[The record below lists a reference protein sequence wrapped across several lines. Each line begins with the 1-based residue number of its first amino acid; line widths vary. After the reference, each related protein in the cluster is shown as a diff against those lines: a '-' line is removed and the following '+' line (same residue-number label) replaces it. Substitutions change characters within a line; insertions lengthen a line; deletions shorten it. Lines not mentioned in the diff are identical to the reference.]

1 MAGKPKKNRLRGS
14 STSLS
19 TVIGIT
25 LVLFVLCI
33 TGGLMIKANSLVS
46 TIKEQLSVDIL
57 FRESAREIDIRQ
69 IEKELLAQDNVLQAK
84 YISQDSARAMV
95 LKMWND
101 SSALDLIDYNPL
113 RAAIAINLKQ
123 AYANP
128 DSAQIFKAK
137 ILEGNEHLIEE
148 VHYDEAQ
155 FLTVNDGLSN
165 LTWLFLGFS
174 ALLLLIAVALI
185 NNTIRLAI
193 YSKRFLIRTM
203 QLVGAR
209 SFFIKRPFIVS
220 ALYQGIVSG
229 ILAVALFITTGI
241 LLAEYNPELFMGDYG
256 MGGGAANQIIGI
268 NLKEYGLLFAAIILT
283 GIVISVTSTFL
294 ALRKYIRIKTDQLY

>member
-1 MAGKPKKNRLRGS
+1 MAAKLKKNTLRGS

-19 TVIGIT
+19 TIIGIT

-33 TGGLMIKANSLVS
+33 TGGLVIKANSLVS

-57 FRESAREIDIRQ
+57 FRESAREVDIRQ
-69 IEKELLAQDNVLQAK
+69 IEKELSAQDYVLQAK
-84 YISQDSARAMV
+84 YISQDSARALV

-113 RAAIAINLKQ
+113 RPAIAINLRQ
-123 AYANP
+123 EYANP
-128 DSAQIFKAK
+128 DSARVFKK
-137 ILEGNEHLIEE
+137 NILEGNEHLIEE

-155 FLTVNDGLSN
+155 FMTVNDGLNN
-165 LTWLFLGFS
+165 LTLLFLGFS

-209 SFFIKRPFIVS
+209 TLFIKKPFIIS
-220 ALYQGIVSG
+220 ALYQGITAG
-229 ILAVALFITTGI
+229 ILAVILFIGTGV
-241 LLAEYNPELFMGDYG
+241 LLAEYNPELFMSDYG
-256 MGGGAANQIIGI
+256 VGGGNPNEIIGI
-268 NLKEYGLLFAAIILT
+268 NLKEYGLLFSGIILT
-283 GIVISVTSTFL
+283 GIFISVVSTFF